1 MYVYTNAHPHTHMY
15 VCMYIYMYVCV
26 YLFITHF
33 HSLTVLPVQAA
44 MLRSEGLLKELR
56 VHFFVHALVRVH
68 LPKQG
73 TLHHLRRLAR
83 LAIQVEP
90 R

>member
-1 MYVYTNAHPHTHMY
+1 MCV
-15 VCMYIYMYVCV
+15 YVCV

-33 HSLTVLPVQAA
+33 HSLPVLPVQAA

>member
-1 MYVYTNAHPHTHMY
+1 MYVYTNTHPHTH
-15 VCMYIYMYVCV
+15 VCIYICICVCV

-33 HSLTVLPVQAA
+33 HSLPVLPVQAA

-56 VHFFVHALVRVH
+56 VHFIVHALVRVH